1 MSEFQPYP
9 GMQEFW
15 DKNPAQLEQF
25 GEGTEDMARLAAGF
39 GGADVQAVARNVT
52 GATKSLL
59 PGDVHGG
66 NLEQEYADVNDPS
79 WNAAELD
86 IDLNNL
92 DKIENRMNLLD
103 GLTQNAE
110 GGGVDAN
117 GRCAT
122 TALMAAAIHA
132 GGKDGIRVLLDAA
145 KSGADPK
152 DELAK
157 MKFADLEQKM
167 KDGKLNQAD
176 LSSLNDELYL
186 QLREQQAADF
196 KKNGWKVPMSG
207 LAPEQLQKFIA
218 GNDKMAEYFKSGK
231 YSIDSVD
238 TNGNAGSEEAANH
251 YVLSIGGENNNFVY
265 DPQARKDGHQV
276 VVNPVDVQNY
286 HNKEWKPDRVDA
298 ADFGATPFD
307 GMY

>member
-1 MSEFQPYP
+1 
-9 GMQEFW
+9 MQEFW